1 MLEITRI
8 DRVGVVV
15 PALPPQ
21 VALFEELF
29 GFRAGQ
35 PTIDADGSAVR
46 VRLSMPGRSDVDWE
60 VAAPTLKSS
69 HLQGF
74 IDGPAGPGIHN
85 LVLRVA
91 DLDGAVEELRSLEIE
106 PWRGDP
112 GDGSEPG
119 EECFIHPARGGQ
131 GFLFRLRGPDD
142 GGERPPPP
150 EDHEGA
156 LGIVTLDH
164 LSHAHGDRDALTD
177 WYERVFGM
185 RLDYR
190 GQEDE
195 RPFVTTV
202 IDTPTEQMHWEVLQ
216 PVGERSFI
224 HRFLERRG
232 PGIHHVTFQVGD
244 WERAIAAC
252 EAYGVTTFGGS
263 DGVRDGWGWAE
274 TFLHPRQAGGMLV
287 QLFWEEH
294 PGVWI

>member
-15 PALPPQ
+15 AALPPQ

-85 LVLRVA
+85 VVLRVA

-119 EECFIHPARGGQ
+119 EECFIHPAHARGRASSSACAGRTTAAS
-131 GFLFRLRGPDD
+131 GPRRPRITRAHSASSRWTIFRTRT
-142 GGERPPPP
+142 
-150 EDHEGA
+150 A
-156 LGIVTLDH
+156 
-164 LSHAHGDRDALTD
+164 SA
-177 WYERVFGM
+177 
-185 RLDYR
+185 
-190 GQEDE
+190 
-195 RPFVTTV
+195 
-202 IDTPTEQMHWEVLQ
+202 TPSRT
-216 PVGERSFI
+216 GTSASS
-224 HRFLERRG
+224 G
-232 PGIHHVTFQVGD
+232 CG
-244 WERAIAAC
+244 
-252 EAYGVTTFGGS
+252 
-263 DGVRDGWGWAE
+263 
-274 TFLHPRQAGGMLV
+274 
-287 QLFWEEH
+287 
-294 PGVWI
+294 

>member
-1 MLEITRI
+1 MLDITRI

-69 HLQGF
+69 PLQAF
-74 IDGPAGPGIHN
+74 IDSPLGPGIHN

-91 DLDGAVEELRSLEIE
+91 DLDAAVEELRSHEIE

-112 GDGSEPG
+112 GDGGEPG
-119 EECFIHPARGGQ
+119 EEVYIHPSRGGQ
-131 GFLFRLRGPDD
+131 GFLFRLRGLED

-156 LGIVTLDH
+156 LGIVALDH
-164 LSHAHGDRDALTD
+164 LSHAHGERDVLAG

-185 RLDYR
+185 RLQRR

-195 RPFVTTV
+195 RPFATTV
-202 IDTPTEQMHWEVLQ
+202 LDIPTGQMHWEVIQ

-224 HRFLERRG
+224 QRFIERRG

-244 WERAIAAC
+244 WQRAIAAC

-263 DGVRDGWGWAE
+263 EGVRDGWGWAE